1 MESLSG
7 ATTDESLRFKEGYRS
22 LIDKDEEGGGEERD
36 VVLLIPPEVPPSKDN
51 NKSACKAGG
60 NTVDLGDLLV

>member
-7 ATTDESLRFKEGYRS
+7 TTTDESLRFKEGYRS
-22 LIDKDEEGGGEERD
+22 LIDKDEEGGVEEMD
-36 VVLLIPPEVPPSKDN
+36 EVLLIPPEVPPSKDN

-60 NTVDLGDLLV
+60 NTEDFRDLLV